1 MKIAFYTFGCKV
13 NQYETQALR
22 QHFAAQGWEVLEFS
36 HDGGWDAV
44 VVNSCT
50 VTAEGDRKTRQLLRR
65 LRREHPEAAVCLTG
79 CFPQAFP
86 EAASAMAEA
95 DVVTGSRD
103 RQALSGALDR
113 FLATGERVVAIRPH
127 QAGERFESISA
138 GEGFG
143 RRTRAFVKIE
153 DGCENYCA
161 YCIIPTARGPV
172 RSKPMAELR
181 AELESLARSGYRE
194 VVLAGINLSAYG
206 REFGCRLIDAVETAA
221 AVPGLRRIRLGSLE
235 PDVIGPEDF
244 SRMAAAE
251 KVCPQFHLSLQAGC
265 DATLRRMGRRYD
277 TAHYL
282 AAVEEIRR
290 RFPMAAITTDLMVG
304 FPGET
309 EADFLESLAFARRV
323 GFAKIH
329 VFPYSRRPGTAA
341 AGMPGQ
347 LPQEE
352 KRRRARELIAAGDA
366 LREDFLRSMIGTV
379 QEVLFEEGGPQG
391 QVGYTPNYTQV
402 AVPELEPLQGRILP
416 VEIIGAADRGGTLSG
431 ALSRG

>member
-13 NQYETQALR
+13 NQYETQALG
-22 QHFAAQGWEVLEFS
+22 QQFAAQGWEVLEFD
-36 HDGGWDAV
+36 HDGAWDAV

-65 LRREHPEAAVCLTG
+65 LRREHPGAVICLTG

-86 EAASAMAEA
+86 EEAAAITEA

-103 RQALSGALDR
+103 RRGLSSALDR
-113 FLATGERVVAIRPH
+113 FLSTGERVVDIRPH
-127 QAGERFESISA
+127 QAGEGFESVWA
-138 GEGFG
+138 GDGFG

-161 YCIIPTARGPV
+161 YCVIPAARGPV
-172 RSKPMAELR
+172 RSKPMTELGT
-181 AELESLARSGYRE
+181 ELEALARSGYRE
-194 VVLAGINLSAYG
+194 VVLSGINLSAYG
-206 REFGCRLIDAVETAA
+206 REFNCRLIDAVELAA
-221 AVPGLRRIRLGSLE
+221 AIPGLRRIRLGSLE

-244 SRMAAAE
+244 SRMAATG

-277 TAHYL
+277 TAQYL

-290 RFPMAAITTDLMVG
+290 RFPLAAITTDLMVG

-309 EADFLESLAFARRV
+309 EGDFLESVMFAKRV

-329 VFPYSRRPGTAA
+329 VFPYSRRPGTVAA
-341 AGMPGQ
+341 EMPGQ
-347 LPQEE
+347 LSSEE
-352 KRRRARELIAAGDA
+352 KKRRARELIAVGEE
-366 LREDFLRSMIGTV
+366 LRSAFLRGMVGAT
-379 QEVLFEEGGPQG
+379 QEVLFEEGGPDG
-391 QVGYTPNYTQV
+391 QVGYTANYTPV
-402 AVPELEPLQGRILP
+402 AVAEMEPLQGRILP
-416 VEIIGAADRGGTLSG
+416 VTVTGVQEAEGRLTGVL
-431 ALSRG
+431 RQ

>member
-13 NQYETQALR
+13 NQYETEALR
-22 QHFAAQGWEVLEFS
+22 QQFAAQGWEVLEFA
-36 HDGGWDAV
+36 HDGAWDAV
-44 VVNSCT
+44 VINSCT

-65 LRREHPEAAVCLTG
+65 LRREHPGAVICLTG

-86 EAASAMAEA
+86 EEAAAQTLA

-103 RQALSGALDR
+103 RHGLTAALDR
-113 FLATGERVVAIRPH
+113 FLAAGERVVDIRPH
-127 QAGERFESISA
+127 QAGEGFESIWA

-143 RRTRAFVKIE
+143 RHTRAFVKIE

-161 YCIIPTARGPV
+161 YCVIPAARGPV
-172 RSKPMAELR
+172 RSKPMEDLKI
-181 AELESLARSGYRE
+181 ELEALARSGYRE
-194 VVLAGINLSAYG
+194 VVLSGINLSAYG
-206 REFGCRLIDAVETAA
+206 RELHCRLIDAVELAA
-221 AVPGLRRIRLGSLE
+221 AVPGLSRIRLGSLE

-244 SRMAAAE
+244 SRMAAAG

-277 TAHYL
+277 TAQYM

-290 RFPMAAITTDLMVG
+290 RFPLAAITTDLMVG

-309 EADFLESLAFARRV
+309 EEDFLESVEFARRV

-341 AGMPGQ
+341 AKMPGQ
-347 LPQEE
+347 LPSGE
-352 KRRRARELIAAGDA
+352 KKRRARELIAVGEA
-366 LREDFLRSMIGTV
+366 LRRKFLQGMVGTI
-379 QEVLFEEGGPQG
+379 QEVLFEEGGPDG
-391 QVGYTPNYTQV
+391 QVGYTANYTPA
-402 AVPELEPLQGRILP
+402 AVMEVERLQGKLLP
-416 VEIIGAADRGGTLSG
+416 VRITGVEEGSERLTG
-431 ALSRG
+431 ALCP

>member
-13 NQYETQALR
+13 NQYETQVLS
-22 QHFAAQGWEVLEFS
+22 QLFAAQGWEVLDFA
-36 HDGGWDAV
+36 HDAPWDAV

-50 VTAEGDRKTRQLLRR
+50 VTAEGDRKTRQFLRR
-65 LRREHPEAAVCLTG
+65 LRRERPDAAICLTG

-86 EAASAMAEA
+86 EKAGAMAEA

-103 RQALSGALDR
+103 RRALAAALDR
-113 FLATGERVVAIRPH
+113 FLATRERVVEIRPH
-127 QAGERFESISA
+127 HR
-138 GEGFG
+138 GEGFEAMETEDFG

-172 RSKPMAELR
+172 RSKPMEDLREELV
-181 AELESLARSGYRE
+181 ALARSGHRE

-206 REFGCRLIDAVETAA
+206 REFGLRLIDAIELAA
-221 AVPGLRRIRLGSLE
+221 SVPGIRRIRLGSLE

-244 SRMAAAE
+244 SRMAAAG

-282 AAVEEIRR
+282 ATAAEIRA
-290 RFPMAAITTDLMVG
+290 RFPLAAITTDLMVG
-304 FPGET
+304 FPGES
-309 EADFLESLAFARRV
+309 EADFEESLAFARAV

-329 VFPYSRRPGTAA
+329 VFPYSQRPGTRAA
-341 AGMPGQ
+341 ELPDQ
-347 LPQEE
+347 IPQEE
-352 KRRRARELIAAGDA
+352 KRRRAARLLAVGEELRGAFLDA
-366 LREDFLRSMIGTV
+366 MVGTV
-379 QEVLFEEGGPQG
+379 QEVLFEETGGEG
-391 QVGYTPNYTQV
+391 QTGYTPNYTPV
-402 AVPELEPLQGRILP
+402 TVLELSSLQGKILP
-416 VEIIGAADRGGTLSG
+416 VRITGRRGDGCAGEVL
-431 ALSRG
+431 